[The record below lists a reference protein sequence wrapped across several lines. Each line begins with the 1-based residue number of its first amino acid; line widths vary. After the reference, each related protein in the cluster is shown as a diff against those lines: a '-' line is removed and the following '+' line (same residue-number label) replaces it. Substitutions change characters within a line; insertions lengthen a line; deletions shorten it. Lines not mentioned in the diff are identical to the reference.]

1 MVLDPILLIMI
12 AVEVGWGR
20 TLLVGLLLL
29 AELEAR
35 GDDAVLGL
43 SDSVLLAPA
52 PAEVVEARGVAT
64 LVCFLVL
71 IPEPPVKVETGR
83 DETVPGIALV
93 VVGTLANH
101 YEGQNLY
108 SSRKINKEKT
118 HQLTASAL
126 LLLKRQGSLL
136 ISRSARLN

>member
-43 SDSVLLAPA
+43 SAPVLLAPA

-71 IPEPPVKVETGR
+71 TPEPPVKVETGR

-108 SSRKINKEKT
+108 SSK
-118 HQLTASAL
+118 
-126 LLLKRQGSLL
+126 
-136 ISRSARLN
+136 